1 MARRRK
7 ETRHP
12 GVDWA
17 VEALANG
24 RIGRRDFLRTVTLLG
39 VSATT
44 GYALAARLTGQPWVG
59 RTLAATPK
67 RGGTLRCSM
76 RVLEISDPAKFDWT
90 FKSNVARQVLEYLT
104 ITGPDNVTRPFLCER
119 WEPSDDLKTWT
130 LHLRKGVTWNN
141 GDPFNADDV
150 VVNFRRWLDPK
161 TGSSILSLLNSMVT
175 KSDTGRKDEAGKPIL
190 TQKMTEGAVEKVDDH
205 TVRLHLNRPELAI
218 PESLYHYPAAIVH
231 RRFEEEGG
239 DFAKNPVG
247 TGPYLL
253 KEIQVGL
260 KAVLVKRNP
269 REYWGPE
276 VNLDGI
282 TYFDHGDEASASMA
296 ALVSDQVDVMHQA
309 LVEQLDVIKRFDRL
323 RLYDTVTA
331 QTAVARMQVTQKPF
345 DDVRVRTA
353 IRLCQD
359 HQRLLELAYRGL
371 GAPAEDHH
379 VAPIHPAYAPR
390 EIPRQDYPRAKALL
404 AEAGFRDG
412 LEISIDVKK
421 DPSWEL
427 AAIQA
432 LREMLKPAGIR
443 LNINAMPSARY
454 WEVWMKTAFGFTEW
468 THRPLGVM
476 VLGLA
481 YRSGAQWNE
490 SRYANPEFD
499 RVLDEA
505 GATFD
510 VEKRRVLMGKLQKML
525 QDDAVIAQPLWRSV
539 FSASHKR
546 VQGFQIHPTLY
557 HQYNGIWLS

>member
-1 MARRRK
+1 MARQRNTK
-7 ETRHP
+7 RHP
-12 GVDWA
+12 GVEWA
-17 VEALANG
+17 VEALAKG

-44 GYALAARLTGQPWVG
+44 AYALAAQFTGQPLVG
-59 RTLAATPK
+59 RTLAVTPK

-76 RVLEISDPAKFDWT
+76 RVLEISDPAKYDWT

-175 KSDTGRKDEAGKPIL
+175 ESDTGRKDEAGKPIL
-190 TQKMTEGAVEKVDDH
+190 TQKMTEGAVEKVDEH

-218 PESLYHYPAAIVH
+218 PEKLYHYPAAIVH

-253 KEIQVGL
+253 REIQVGV

-276 VNLDGI
+276 VHLDGI
-282 TYFDHGDEASASMA
+282 TYFDHGDEGSASMA
-296 ALVSDQVDVMHQA
+296 ALVSDQVVIMHQA

-323 RLYDTVTA
+323 RLYDAVTA

-359 HQRLLELAYRGL
+359 HRRLLELAYRGL

-379 VAPIHPAYAPR
+379 VSPIHPAYSPM
-390 EIPRQDYPRAKALL
+390 EVPRQDYPRAKALL
-404 AEAGFRDG
+404 AEAGYRDG
-412 LEISIDVKK
+412 LDISIDVKK
-421 DPSWEL
+421 DPPWEL

-432 LREMLKPAGIR
+432 LREMLIPAGIR
-443 LNINAMPSARY
+443 MKINVMPSAQY
-454 WEVWMKTAFGFTEW
+454 WEVWTKTPFGFTEW

-481 YRSGAQWNE
+481 YRSGAKWNE

-499 RVLDEA
+499 RTLDEA
-505 GATFD
+505 GVTFD

-539 FSASHKR
+539 FTASHQR

-557 HQYNGIWLS
+557 HQYNGIWFS

>member
-1 MARRRK
+1 MASQREAK
-7 ETRHP
+7 QHP
-12 GVDWA
+12 GVEWA
-17 VEALANG
+17 VEELAKG

-44 GYALAARLTGQPWVG
+44 AYAMAARLTGQPLVG
-59 RTLAATPK
+59 RALAATPK
-67 RGGTLRCSM
+67 QGGTLRCSM
-76 RVLEISDPAKFDWT
+76 RVLEISDPAKYDWT

-119 WEPSDDLKTWT
+119 WEPSADLKTWT

-141 GDPFNADDV
+141 GDSFNADDV

-175 KSDTGRKDEAGKPIL
+175 ESDTGRKNEAGKPIL

-247 TGPYLL
+247 TGPYRL
-253 KEIQVGL
+253 KEIQVGQ
-260 KAVLVKRNP
+260 KAVLVRRNP
-269 REYWGPE
+269 GEYWGPP
-276 VNLDGI
+276 VHLDGI
-282 TYFDHGDEASASMA
+282 TYFDHGDEGSAAIA
-296 ALVSDQVDVMHQA
+296 ALVSGQVDIMQQA
-309 LVEQLDVIKRFDRL
+309 LVEQLDVIKRYKQI
-323 RLYDTVTA
+323 RLYDAVTA

-379 VAPIHPAYAPR
+379 VSPIHPAYSPM
-390 EIPRQDYPRAKALL
+390 EVPRQDYPRAKALL
-404 AEAGFRDG
+404 AEAGYRDG
-412 LEISIDVKK
+412 LDISIDVKK
-421 DPSWEL
+421 DPPWEL

-432 LREMLKPAGIR
+432 LREMLIPAGIR
-443 LNINAMPSARY
+443 LKINVMPSAQY
-454 WEVWMKTAFGFTEW
+454 WEVWTKTPFGFTEW

-481 YRSGAQWNE
+481 YRSGAKWNE

-499 RVLDEA
+499 RTLDEA

-539 FSASHKR
+539 FTASHQR

-557 HQYNGIWLS
+557 HQYNGIWFS

>member
-1 MARRRK
+1 MARQRNTK
-7 ETRHP
+7 RHP
-12 GVDWA
+12 GVEWA
-17 VEALANG
+17 VEALAKG

-44 GYALAARLTGQPWVG
+44 AYALAAQLTGQPLVG
-59 RTLAATPK
+59 RTLAGTPK

-76 RVLEISDPAKFDWT
+76 RVLEISDPAKYDWT

-175 KSDTGRKDEAGKPIL
+175 ESDTGRKDEAGKPIL
-190 TQKMTEGAVEKVDDH
+190 TQKMTEGAVEKVDNH

-239 DFAKNPVG
+239 DFAKTPVG

-253 KEIQVGL
+253 KEIQVGV

-282 TYFDHGDEASASMA
+282 NYFDHGDEGSASMA
-296 ALVSDQVDVMHQA
+296 ALVSGQVDLMHQA

-323 RLYDTVTA
+323 RLYDAVTA

-379 VAPIHPAYAPR
+379 VAPIHPAYAPA
-390 EIPRQDYPRAKALL
+390 EVPRQDYPRAKALL

-412 LEISIDVKK
+412 LEITIDVKK

-443 LNINAMPSARY
+443 LNINVMPSARY
-454 WEVWMKTAFGFTEW
+454 WEVWTKTPFGFTEW

-476 VLGLA
+476 VLSLA